1 MGETLCTGN
10 SDDYRIHNP
19 GGPRVRGRGEA
30 DEGPEG
36 RIEGGFLFVQL
47 GMGDVR
53 NLTVEIQLYELSVE
67 ISSHR
72 SIFQ

>member
-1 MGETLCTGN
+1 VGETLCTGN

-47 GMGDVR
+47 APVQCSKKSYFCLKTEGEVLWPDKER
-53 NLTVEIQLYELSVE
+53 E
-67 ISSHR
+67 
-72 SIFQ
+72 